1 MQFRINNLIQFW
13 IRKFGLKKKR
23 KEREE
28 AQQSVF
34 GGAARR
40 RTGGG
45 GGGDGRGTDPRVDGE
60 GGEGGQ
66 QDGEQRYMKAKLAL
80 HRLNSPE
87 TPRGVSWK

>member
-45 GGGDGRGTDPRVDGE
+45 GGDGRGTDPRVDGE
-60 GGEGGQ
+60 GRGGRTAGWRTAIYEGETRAPQ
-66 QDGEQRYMKAKLAL
+66 TQ
-80 HRLNSPE
+80 
-87 TPRGVSWK
+87 